1 MQAKTELVSL
11 QSCLLQGIFSF
22 IAWASCGIAVSLF
35 LESGLP
41 QIVAR
46 SRQACTCR
54 GARRELGLMRT
65 GCLASGPYYG
75 ELAYTS

>member
-11 QSCLLQGIFSF
+11 QSCLLQDIFLF
-22 IAWASCGIAVSLF
+22 IAWASYGIAVSLF
-35 LESGLP
+35 LESGLL
-41 QIVAR
+41 QIV
-46 SRQACTCR
+46 
-54 GARRELGLMRT
+54 ARRELGLLRT